1 MKFFNPAI
9 SSVIQAD
16 ASQYGLGACLL
27 QQGKP
32 IAYASR
38 SLSKC
43 ECNYAQIEKE
53 LLAIAFACGKFHQY
67 IYGFPTRV
75 QTDHKPLEII
85 FKKPLHQVS
94 PRLQRMLLRLQKYDL
109 AIRYVKGR
117 YLYVADTLSRA
128 HQQDSVEDIDSEEI
142 QLAVHTLINN
152 LPITEARL
160 VDIQQAT
167 DQDSQL
173 QRLRQFIEQGWPS
186 NINNVPQDL
195 HGYWKVREKLCIA
208 DSLIL
213 LGDCLVIPA
222 SRQTK
227 VLQSIHEGHLGIEKC
242 KSRAKMC
249 VYWPNIN
256 DSIEQLVQFV
266 TNLADLTRKNHYSNI
281 LCQCAHGKKLGLTI
295 SQ

>member
-43 ECNYAQIEKE
+43 ECNYTQIEKE
-53 LLAIAFACGKFHQY
+53 LLAIVFACGKFHH
-67 IYGFPTRV
+67 GFPTRV

-109 AIRYVKGR
+109 AIRYVKRR

-173 QRLRQFIEQGWPS
+173 QQLRQFIE
-186 NINNVPQDL
+186 
-195 HGYWKVREKLCIA
+195 
-208 DSLIL
+208 
-213 LGDCLVIPA
+213 
-222 SRQTK
+222 
-227 VLQSIHEGHLGIEKC
+227 
-242 KSRAKMC
+242 
-249 VYWPNIN
+249 
-256 DSIEQLVQFV
+256 
-266 TNLADLTRKNHYSNI
+266 
-281 LCQCAHGKKLGLTI
+281 
-295 SQ
+295 

>member
-1 MKFFNPAI
+1 
-9 SSVIQAD
+9 
-16 ASQYGLGACLL
+16 
-27 QQGKP
+27 
-32 IAYASR
+32 
-38 SLSKC
+38 
-43 ECNYAQIEKE
+43 
-53 LLAIAFACGKFHQY
+53 
-67 IYGFPTRV
+67 
-75 QTDHKPLEII
+75 
-85 FKKPLHQVS
+85 
-94 PRLQRMLLRLQKYDL
+94 MLLRLQKYDL
-109 AIRYVKGR
+109 AIRYVKNR

-195 HGYWKVREKLCIA
+195 HGYWKVRENLCIA

-227 VLQSIHEGHLGIEKC
+227 VLQSIHEGYLGIEKC

>member
-1 MKFFNPAI
+1 MTLLSDMSK
-9 SSVIQAD
+9 AD
-16 ASQYGLGACLL
+16 TS
-27 QQGKP
+27 
-32 IAYASR
+32 
-38 SLSKC
+38 
-43 ECNYAQIEKE
+43 
-53 LLAIAFACGKFHQY
+53 
-67 IYGFPTRV
+67 
-75 QTDHKPLEII
+75 
-85 FKKPLHQVS
+85 
-94 PRLQRMLLRLQKYDL
+94 MLLTHYLERINRTQLKTL
-109 AIRYVKGR
+109 TVKKSSW
-117 YLYVADTLSRA
+117 LC
-128 HQQDSVEDIDSEEI
+128 I
-142 QLAVHTLINN
+142 N

-160 VDIQQAT
+160 VDIQQTT

-186 NINNVPQDL
+186 
-195 HGYWKVREKLCIA
+195 GYWKVRENLCIA

>member
-1 MKFFNPAI
+1 
-9 SSVIQAD
+9 
-16 ASQYGLGACLL
+16 
-27 QQGKP
+27 
-32 IAYASR
+32 
-38 SLSKC
+38 
-43 ECNYAQIEKE
+43 
-53 LLAIAFACGKFHQY
+53 
-67 IYGFPTRV
+67 
-75 QTDHKPLEII
+75 
-85 FKKPLHQVS
+85 
-94 PRLQRMLLRLQKYDL
+94 MLLRLQKYDL

-167 DQDSQL
+167 DQDPQL

-195 HGYWKVREKLCIA
+195 HGYWKVRENLCIA

-222 SRQTK
+222 SR
-227 VLQSIHEGHLGIEKC
+227 
-242 KSRAKMC
+242 
-249 VYWPNIN
+249 
-256 DSIEQLVQFV
+256 
-266 TNLADLTRKNHYSNI
+266 
-281 LCQCAHGKKLGLTI
+281 
-295 SQ
+295 